1 MMINKRLLGTVK
13 ESKNYIAGNVVCQWV
28 SLAANITMM
37 GAIACLL
44 QKLYEGSADGKQI
57 SITAIIAVVAV
68 VIRFLCATL
77 ASRMGYLSSKAVK
90 KALREKIREVMR
102 FSGPRMIFH
111 HPVQALRHVIESKKE
126 KKRLEEHKLSVKK
139 ILYIILGCIGVGL
152 GAVGAVVPMLPAF
165 PFLMLAAFCF
175 ARSSE
180 KLDRWFK
187 GTKLYKD
194 NLEDFVA
201 GRGMIWN
208 TKIRIMITVTV
219 LMSIGFIM
227 MGTKG
232 IVVGCIVLGCAWVF
246 HILYFCFGVK
256 TIPVQSSDAQ

>member
-1 MMINKRLLGTVK
+1 M
-13 ESKNYIAGNVVCQWV
+13 
-28 SLAANITMM
+28 NI
-37 GAIACLL
+37 
-44 QKLYEGSADGKQI
+44 
-57 SITAIIAVVAV
+57 
-68 VIRFLCATL
+68 
-77 ASRMGYLSSKAVK
+77 
-90 KALREKIREVMR
+90 
-102 FSGPRMIFH
+102 
-111 HPVQALRHVIESKKE
+111 
-126 KKRLEEHKLSVKK
+126 KK

-165 PFLMLAAFCF
+165 PFLMLAAFSF

-194 NLEDFVA
+194 NLEDYVA
-201 GRGMIWN
+201 GRGMTWK

-232 IVVGCIVLGCAWVF
+232 IVVGCIVLGCVWLF

-256 TIPVQSSDAQ
+256 TIPVQSPDAQ